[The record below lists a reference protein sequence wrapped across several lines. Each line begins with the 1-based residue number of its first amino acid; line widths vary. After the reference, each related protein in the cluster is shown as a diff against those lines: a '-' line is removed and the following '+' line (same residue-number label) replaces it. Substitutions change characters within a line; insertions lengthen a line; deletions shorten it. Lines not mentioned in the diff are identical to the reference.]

1 MQVCLLNKFVPFLF
15 LEFSNRQYHRLNST
29 VNLTFIKR
37 IGVRFILCLLDLARK
52 LKQIFQYKIIMDS
65 LMTNVRLFKM
75 KIVDDDS
82 WSFYSKFPETM
93 MHILYDCEQVKK
105 VWIQFEN
112 WWESHS
118 HVRLNLCYKSI
129 VFGYNI
135 DHPDL
140 LLNLCI
146 ILLKKMIFNCR
157 FKHRVPTLAQF
168 EDLVSFNYNLERNIA
183 FANNTMHKFLFKW
196 QNLKSVVQIE

>member
-1 MQVCLLNKFVPFLF
+1 MSFHEILIKLLVNIRNIELIHKEDWSKIYSLPFRSCK
-15 LEFSNRQYHRLNST
+15 EVKT
-29 VNLTFIKR
+29 K
-37 IGVRFILCLLDLARK
+37 
-52 LKQIFQYKIIMDS
+52 IFQYKINMDS

-82 WSFYSKFPETM
+82 CSFCSKLPETM

-135 DHPDL
+135 NHPDL

-168 EDLVSFNYNLERNIA
+168 EDLVSFNYNLERKIA

-196 QNLKSVVQIE
+196 KILKSVVQIE

>member
-1 MQVCLLNKFVPFLF
+1 
-15 LEFSNRQYHRLNST
+15 
-29 VNLTFIKR
+29 
-37 IGVRFILCLLDLARK
+37 
-52 LKQIFQYKIIMDS
+52 
-65 LMTNVRLFKM
+65 
-75 KIVDDDS
+75 
-82 WSFYSKFPETM
+82 

-105 VWIQFEN
+105 VWIQFKN

-118 HVRLNLCYKSI
+118 HMRLNLCYKSI

-168 EDLVSFNYNLERNIA
+168 EDLVSFNYNLERKIA
-183 FANNTMHKFLFKW
+183 FANNTMHNFYLNGKFLNVLCKLNKKNQHKTKKTYELTIIRKTILSSIRIIKSKDYIYIYIFL
-196 QNLKSVVQIE
+196 LKKCNV

>member
-1 MQVCLLNKFVPFLF
+1 
-15 LEFSNRQYHRLNST
+15 
-29 VNLTFIKR
+29 
-37 IGVRFILCLLDLARK
+37 
-52 LKQIFQYKIIMDS
+52 
-65 LMTNVRLFKM
+65 
-75 KIVDDDS
+75 
-82 WSFYSKFPETM
+82 

-105 VWIQFEN
+105 VWIQLKN

-118 HVRLNLCYKSI
+118 HMRLNLCYKSI

-140 LLNLCI
+140 LLNICI

-168 EDLVSFNYNLERNIA
+168 EDLVSFNYNLERKIA
-183 FANNTMHKFLFKW
+183 FANNTMHNFYLNGKFLNVLCKLNTKINTKQKKHTNSQLYAKRF
-196 QNLKSVVQIE
+196 LSSIRIIKSKDYIYIYIYFIKEM

>member
-1 MQVCLLNKFVPFLF
+1 MWFVKGPILRPLLWI
-15 LEFSNRQYHRLNST
+15 EAH
-29 VNLTFIKR
+29 NLLSSQWVSCKEVKTK
-37 IGVRFILCLLDLARK
+37 
-52 LKQIFQYKIIMDS
+52 IFQYKINMDS
-65 LMTNVRLFKM
+65 LMTN
-75 KIVDDDS
+75 DS
-82 WSFYSKFPETM
+82 YSFCSKFPETM

-112 WWESHS
+112 WWERHS
-118 HVRLNLCYKSI
+118 HVRLNLYYKSI

-168 EDLVSFNYNLERNIA
+168 EDLVSFNYNLERKIA

-196 QNLKSVVQIE
+196 